1 MRSPP
6 EQLKQFADK
15 SAKLLSMR
23 VMIVETPATRKES
36 EEFTGFLKQIDDQ
49 TNPEWFNRE
58 YLGKKITLAMLK
70 QCMQH
75 LHISAAGRTVKA
87 DIAKLLLA
95 HVHKDDPS
103 TLVPEEETIL

>member
-75 LHISAAGRTVKA
+75 LHISACTY
-87 DIAKLLLA
+87 IF
-95 HVHKDDPS
+95 
-103 TLVPEEETIL
+103 